1 MKING
6 EETDILR
13 SYRSMDAEGRLAIM
27 LGNYAVF
34 PKIIR
39 RAEKKIQYKIKTEQ
53 EYLRSHS
60 RDELGVR
67 VQTSG
72 TSDPTF
78 NEASTNIIIEDAL
91 KTGEINKGLL
101 RGIKDAAVYEEDIR
115 TISNMRMDFEL
126 LEEIIEDLTEEDS
139 KILKQYLV
147 DGRLFKE
154 IADDEGRTYE
164 AIKKRME
171 RIRAQ
176 IRDEILECLEMNC
189 REGK

>member
-1 MKING
+1 M
-6 EETDILR
+6 
-13 SYRSMDAEGRLAIM
+13 
-27 LGNYAVF
+27 
-34 PKIIR
+34 
-39 RAEKKIQYKIKTEQ
+39 
-53 EYLRSHS
+53 
-60 RDELGVR
+60 
-67 VQTSG
+67 
-72 TSDPTF
+72 
-78 NEASTNIIIEDAL
+78 IEDAL

-171 RIRAQ
+171 RMRAQ

>member
-53 EYLRSHS
+53 EYLRGHS
-60 RDELGVR
+60 KDELGVR

-78 NEASTNIIIEDAL
+78 NEASTNIMIEDAL
-91 KTGEINKGLL
+91 KTGEISKCLL
-101 RGIKDAAVYEEDIR
+101 KGIKDAPVYGEDIR

-126 LEEIIEDLTEEDS
+126 LEEIIEDLSEEDS
-139 KILKQYLV
+139 KILKQYLI

-189 REGK
+189 RGGK

>member
-1 MKING
+1 M
-6 EETDILR
+6 
-13 SYRSMDAEGRLAIM
+13 
-27 LGNYAVF
+27 
-34 PKIIR
+34 
-39 RAEKKIQYKIKTEQ
+39 EQ

-78 NEASTNIIIEDAL
+78 NEASTNIMIEDAL
-91 KTGEINKGLL
+91 KTGEISKCLL
-101 RGIKDAAVYEEDIR
+101 KGIKDAPIYEEDIR

-126 LEEIIEDLTEEDS
+126 LEEIIEDLSEEDS
-139 KILKQYLV
+139 KILKQYLI

-189 REGK
+189 RGGK

>member
-1 MKING
+1 MRING

-13 SYRSMDAEGRLAIM
+13 SYRSMDAEGRLSIM

-39 RAEKKIQYKIKTEQ
+39 KAEKKIQYKIKLEQ

-67 VQTSG
+67 VQKSG

-78 NEASTNIIIEDAL
+78 NEAASNIIIENAL
-91 KTGEINKGLL
+91 KTGEIDKGLL
-101 RGIKDAAVYEEDIR
+101 KGIKDASVYEEEIR

-126 LEEIIEDLTEEDS
+126 LEYIIENLEESDS
-139 KILKQYLV
+139 KIIKQHLV
-147 DGRLFKE
+147 EGRLFKE

-164 AIKKRME
+164 AIKKRIE
-171 RIRAQ
+171 RIRTE
-176 IRDEILECLEMNC
+176 IREEILECLEMNC
-189 REGK
+189 RGGK

>member
-13 SYRSMDAEGRLAIM
+13 SYRFMDAEGRLSIM
-27 LGNYAVF
+27 LGNYAF
-34 PKIIR
+34 LPKIIPK
-39 RAEKKIQYKIKTEQ
+39 AEKKIQYKIKSEQ

-67 VQTSG
+67 VQKSG
-72 TSDPTF
+72 TIDPTF
-78 NEASTNIIIEDAL
+78 NEAASNIMIENAL
-91 KTGEINKGLL
+91 KTGEIDKGLL
-101 RGIKDAAVYEEDIR
+101 KGIKDASLYEEEIR

-126 LEEIIEDLTEEDS
+126 LEYIIENLEESDS
-139 KILKQYLV
+139 KIIKQHLV
-147 DGRLFKE
+147 EGRLFKE

-171 RIRAQ
+171 RIRAE
-176 IRDEILECLEMNC
+176 IREEILECLEMNC
-189 REGK
+189 RGGK